1 MSEFERE
8 LKSFRLERTH
18 FGDTLQIVAGRELGD
33 ANRWPELVWI
43 NDLIPPYLTDDAGQA
58 GDQVLLTGSAIRI
71 PSTTT
76 AVVTDTDFDQVF
88 GRDCGLYGKQLAA
101 NESGDFALTSG
112 VDNLSQQLRHGIN
125 TPRGQ
130 QTRHPQYGCLVWSLF
145 GKVNGPT
152 AARLGA
158 EYVKA
163 TVSADYRISKI
174 LSVVADVSGDTVAVT
189 ARAEA
194 IAGGVIDLTNQSPD
208 MLPDPPSKDEELM
221 MYVDLLH
228 QFVHVTLPAR
238 IKG

>member
-1 MSEFERE
+1 
-8 LKSFRLERTH
+8 
-18 FGDTLQIVAGRELGD
+18 
-33 ANRWPELVWI
+33 
-43 NDLIPPYLTDDAGQA
+43 
-58 GDQVLLTGSAIRI
+58 
-71 PSTTT
+71 
-76 AVVTDTDFDQVF
+76 VVTDTDFDQVF
-88 GRDCGLYGKQLAA
+88 GRDCGLYAKQLAA

-163 TVSADYRISKI
+163 TISADYRISKI

-194 IAGGVIDLTNQSPD
+194 ISGGVIDLTNQSPD
-208 MLPDPPSKDEELM
+208 MLPDAPSKDEELM
-221 MYVDLLH
+221 MYIDLLH